1 MRERWCM
8 WPSLPGKRR
17 LESPEW
23 REPSAVK
30 ASGPGWEFS
39 AFLSITVLA
48 PVGEGTPMGRN
59 YSSLFWNG
67 VARGIC

>member
-1 MRERWCM
+1 MREVVHVAQSARQEKTGV
-8 WPSLPGKRR
+8 SRVER
-17 LESPEW
+17 A
-23 REPSAVK
+23 SAVK